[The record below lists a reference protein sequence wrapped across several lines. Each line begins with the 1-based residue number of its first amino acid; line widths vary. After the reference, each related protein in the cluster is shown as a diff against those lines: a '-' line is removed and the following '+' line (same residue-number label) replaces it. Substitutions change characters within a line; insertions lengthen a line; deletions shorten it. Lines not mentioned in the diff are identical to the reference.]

1 MNGLRI
7 LRAISRQILNA
18 FFQGRE
24 GVNGAFGSKWYRAIV
39 TYMGRYKLGIS
50 GANSMTESICLL
62 MIDVSIYSRD
72 VK

>member
-1 MNGLRI
+1 
-7 LRAISRQILNA
+7 
-18 FFQGRE
+18 
-24 GVNGAFGSKWYRAIV
+24 
-39 TYMGRYKLGIS
+39 LGIS

>member
-1 MNGLRI
+1 M
-7 LRAISRQILNA
+7 
-18 FFQGRE
+18 
-24 GVNGAFGSKWYRAIV
+24 